1 VKGNELRVG
10 IGEVQVRQGNEVL
23 VAYGVGSCVVIM
35 LYDTKKQVGGL
46 AHCLL
51 PSGNKNSLKY
61 PRGAIEEII
70 RQMSALGVNTNKLV
84 AKIVGGATMFEGFE
98 RHAIGR
104 RNIKR
109 AREELDRIDIP
120 VIAEDVFGT
129 WGRSVF
135 FHIESGEVRI
145 NSYRHGSKIL

>member
-1 VKGNELRVG
+1 MKDNEVRVG
-10 IGEVQVRQGNEVL
+10 IGEVQVRQGNDVL

-35 LYDTKKQVGGL
+35 LYDEAKQIGGL

-61 PRGAIEEII
+61 PKGAIEEIV
-70 RQMSALGVNTNKLV
+70 RQMSLFGVEKKQIV
-84 AKIVGGATMFEGFE
+84 AKIVGGATMFNGFE

-109 AREELDRIDIP
+109 AREELEKHDIP
-120 VIAEDVFGT
+120 IIAEDVLGT

-135 FHIESGEVRI
+135 FNILNGEVRI
-145 NSYRHGSKIL
+145 NSYRHGNKIL